1 MALYIFFFCLIELSK
16 SLFMACLQTTCISC
30 YSVFQTLKFAVFQID
45 STAFL
50 NDKEQ
55 GQS

>member
-1 MALYIFFFCLIELSK
+1 
-16 SLFMACLQTTCISC
+16 MACLQTTCISC

-45 STAFL
+45 NNAFL

-55 GQS
+55 GQSKNKEFETLDSVLFLL

>member
-1 MALYIFFFCLIELSK
+1 
-16 SLFMACLQTTCISC
+16 MACVQTTCISC

-55 GQS
+55 GQSKNKEFEALESVILFLL